1 MTELSGHILTAEG
14 WRAGRIAFDTRVRAI
29 AAATV
34 PVGAPRIVP
43 GFVDLHV
50 PGGGGGDTMEGEAGV
65 RMAARLHARHGTTSM
80 LAAAVTAPPDDLIA
94 AAEGVGRVAAA
105 RRPGEARVLGLH
117 LEGPFLNPAR
127 LGAQPPFPQAPDA
140 ALVDRIAAAAP
151 LRLVTLAPELDP
163 GFALVRRLA
172 AAGIVVQ
179 IGHTEADYH
188 TCLAAM
194 AAGARSFTHLF
205 NAMTRLDHRAP
216 GAVGA
221 ALAAAEYAA
230 VIPDLVHVHAGALRA
245 ALRAIPRLY
254 ATTDATAA
262 AGMPDG
268 HYPLGRHTV
277 TKRGNA
283 VFLPDGTLAGSAL
296 TMDRALAVL
305 VGLGLDLA
313 DAVRRVS
320 TFPADLLGLAERGRI
335 AVGVHA
341 DLVVL
346 DPMLAV
352 RAVYVEGEAVAP

>member
-1 MTELSGHILTAEG
+1 DSM
-14 WRAGRIAFDTRVRAI
+14 AGEDGVRA
-29 AAATV
+29 
-34 PVGAPRIVP
+34 
-43 GFVDLHV
+43 
-50 PGGGGGDTMEGEAGV
+50 
-65 RMAARLHARHGTTSM
+65 AARLHARHGTTSL
-80 LAAAVTAPPDDLIA
+80 LAAAVTAPPADLHA
-94 AAEGVGRVAAA
+94 AAAGVGRVAAA

-151 LRLVTLAPELDP
+151 LRLVTLAPELDA
-163 GFALVRRLA
+163 GFALTRRLA

-179 IGHTEADYH
+179 IGHTEADYD
-188 TCLAAM
+188 TCLGAL

-245 ALRAIPRLY
+245 ALRAVPRLY

-268 HYPLGRHTV
+268 EYPLGRHTV
-277 TKRGNA
+277 AKRGDA

-335 AVGVHA
+335 APGAFA

-346 DPMLAV
+346 EPALTV
-352 RAVYVEGEAVAP
+352 CAVYVEGTPLAS